1 MPESFKHGTKVSL
14 GNDYLRRSNSRNYHH
29 FFPKNYLENKG
40 IGNKN
45 SIINITYIN
54 QNENIKDIRDNA
66 PSIYM
71 KEFTM
76 TNSALEESMKTHLID
91 DLTDFGVWTDDYE
104 KFLNRRV
111 KRVTDELSKRLT
123 I

>member
-1 MPESFKHGTKVSL
+1 MEFKYGTKVSL

-40 IGNKN
+40 IENKN

-66 PSIYM
+66 PSKYI
-71 KEFTM
+71 KEFSK
-76 TNSALEESMKTHLID
+76 TNSTLEESMKTHLID
-91 DLTDFGVWTDDYE
+91 DLKDFGVWDDDYE
-104 KFLNRRV
+104 KFLNRRT
-111 KRVTDELSKRLT
+111 KRVIDELSKQLSV
-123 I
+123 